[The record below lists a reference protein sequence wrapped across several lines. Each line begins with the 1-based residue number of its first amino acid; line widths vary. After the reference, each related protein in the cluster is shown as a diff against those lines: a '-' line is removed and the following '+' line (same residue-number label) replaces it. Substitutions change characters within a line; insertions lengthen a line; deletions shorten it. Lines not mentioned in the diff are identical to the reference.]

1 MPKKNRTALRQY
13 FQTGNTPTQDQ
24 FAELIDSGV
33 NLLEDGV
40 TVDAAGRLAI
50 GASAP
55 TAHLS
60 VQGAFDQP
68 LTGTVAIA
76 EGIGVAPTS
85 AVATGMDTDF
95 LSELAVGEQFKIGL
109 LAFTVSAIAS
119 DISMTVEPAP
129 ASAVPASTALRRG
142 PLLAITDAADVSQ
155 LLVDAKGDVGIGTAT
170 PSDKLEV
177 AGNVKALGF
186 RGDGSEVT
194 NLDASKI
201 TAGTIDPARL
211 PAVDSGPIDAARI
224 PALDASKIATGTID
238 PARLPAMDSGPIDA
252 ARIPA
257 LDASKIATGT
267 IDPARLPAVDSG
279 PIDAARIP
287 ALDASKIATG
297 KLSADVI
304 PNLDA
309 SLITSGYLSPDRLA
323 PRPNWQATIARPGGA
338 TNNARC
344 LADSAN
350 FVHFSGSVDP
360 IYSVEDGGTKD
371 LLRVPVPCV
380 PAQPRS
386 FAVLDNYG
394 EPWRLD
400 IPAAADQSAS
410 AIYLGKADVPSG
422 RSLYLAGISYYH
434 GADQSNWL
442 AAISRPD
449 GNPNSVKCQLDVS
462 GFVHLDGAVTPAF
475 SLLVSGADDLL
486 QIPAPCT
493 PGTGRSFV
501 ILDDVGEPW
510 RLDIPAAAGQSVSA
524 RYLGE
529 TPNPVGRN
537 LNLTGLSYT
546 IATS

>member
-1 MPKKNRTALRQY
+1 MRKKNRAALRQY

-24 FAELIDSGV
+24 FAELIDSGI
-33 NLLEDGV
+33 NLLDDGL
-40 TVDAAGRLAI
+40 TVDAAGRLAV

-60 VQGAFDQP
+60 VQGAFDLP

-76 EGIGVAPTS
+76 EGIGVAPAS
-85 AVATGMDTDF
+85 AVATGVETDF
-95 LSELAVGEQFKIGL
+95 LSELAVGEQFKIEQL
-109 LAFTVSAIAS
+109 VFTVSAIAS
-119 DISMTVEPAP
+119 AISMTVEPAP
-129 ASAVPASTALRRG
+129 ARAVPASTALRRG
-142 PLLAITDAADVSQ
+142 PLLSITDAADVSQ

-170 PSDKLEV
+170 PSDKLDV

-211 PAVDSGPIDAARI
+211 PPANSGPIDAARI

-238 PARLPAMDSGPIDA
+238 PARLPATDSGP
-252 ARIPA
+252 
-257 LDASKIATGT
+257 L
-267 IDPARLPAVDSG
+267 
-279 PIDAARIP
+279 DAARIP

-297 KLSADVI
+297 KLNADVI

-309 SLITSGYLSPDRLA
+309 SLITSGYLNPDRLA
-323 PRPNWQATIARPGGA
+323 PRPSWQTTIARPGVA

-360 IYSVEDGGTKD
+360 IYSVADGGTKD
-371 LLRVPVPCV
+371 LFRIPAACV

-386 FAVLDNYG
+386 FVVLDNYG
-394 EPWRLD
+394 EPWRLE
-400 IPAAADQSAS
+400 IPATADQSAT
-410 AIYLGKADVPSG
+410 AIYLGKADVPGG
-422 RSLYLAGISYYH
+422 RSLYLGGIGYYN

-442 AAISRPD
+442 ATISRPD
-449 GNPNSVKCQLDVS
+449 GNPNSVRCQLDVS

-475 SLLVSGADDLL
+475 ALLNSGADDLL
-486 QIPAPCT
+486 QIPAPCI
-493 PGTGRSFV
+493 PSAGRSFV
-501 ILDDVGEPW
+501 ILDDAGEPW
-510 RLDIPAAAGQSVSA
+510 RIDIPAAAGQSVSA

-537 LNLTGLSYT
+537 LDLTGLSYT